1 MRRRSIAVS
10 HAWDDAAGGDL
21 VKFSVPDWCFYGKL
35 GEGRRY
41 YDQLKELGVDAV
53 EMTPPGRCA
62 LARAAGLEI
71 VNQAGPGMQE
81 GLNRR
86 ENHARLL
93 PAIRAALDAAG
104 AAGIPLLIVFSGNRA
119 GQADREGI
127 ENCRRGLEALLPAAE
142 KARVLLGFEML
153 CSQDHADYQA
163 DHGSY
168 GFALVNAVGSPRLRI
183 VYDIYHM
190 EKMGDDSAVDV
201 VANLGSI
208 LHLHVAESPAR
219 GLPLADGVIRYR
231 SIVPKIVAA
240 GYRGYWGLEFVPRG
254 DPLDELS
261 RSIAM
266 LREAGGR

>member
-1 MRRRSIAVS
+1 M
-10 HAWDDAAGGDL
+10 
-21 VKFSVPDWCFYGKL
+21 KFSVPDWCFYGKL
-35 GEGRRY
+35 TEGRRY
-41 YDQLKELGVDAV
+41 YDQLKELGVGAV
-53 EMTPPGRCA
+53 EMVAPDRCA

-71 VNQAGPGMQE
+71 VNQAGPGMQA

-86 ENHARLL
+86 EHHARLI
-93 PAIRAALDAAG
+93 PEIREAIDAAG
-104 AAGIPLLIVFSGNRA
+104 GAGIPMLIVFSGNRA
-119 GQADREGI
+119 GQPDREGI

-142 KARVLLGFEML
+142 EARVRLGFEML
-153 CSQDHADYQA
+153 CSLDHADYQA

-168 GFALVNAVGSPRLRI
+168 GFALAKAVDSPWLRI

-190 EKMGDDSAVDV
+190 EKMGDDSAADV

-208 LHLHVAESPAR
+208 GHLHVAERPAR
-219 GLPLADGVIRYR
+219 GRPRADGVIRYR

-240 GYRGYWGLEFVPRG
+240 GYRGYWGLEFVPLE

-266 LREAGGR
+266 LREATGG

>member
-1 MRRRSIAVS
+1 MPHREVHR
-10 HAWDDAAGGDL
+10 

-35 GEGRRY
+35 AEGRRY
-41 YDQLKELGVDAV
+41 YDILKELGVGAV
-53 EMTPPGRCA
+53 EMVAPERCT
-62 LARAAGLEI
+62 LARGAGLEI

-86 ENHARLL
+86 EHHARLV
-93 PAIRAALDAAG
+93 PAIREAIDAAG
-104 AAGIPLLIVFSGNRA
+104 SAGIPLLIVFSGNRA

-142 KARVLLGFEML
+142 KARVQLGFEML

-168 GFALVNAVGSPRLRI
+168 GFALAKAVGSPRLRL

-190 EKMGDDSAVDV
+190 EKMGDDSAADV

-208 LHLHVAESPAR
+208 GHLHVAESPAR
-219 GLPLADGVIRYR
+219 DLPLADGVIRYR

-254 DPLDELS
+254 DPLDDLR

-266 LREAGGR
+266 LRGAGGG